1 MRNALRSGPFKLK
14 VDGSNYM
21 LVTHEKI
28 SKSSKGNCTGSGL
41 YLFSISEIT
50 IVLFYFTTTVG
61 KLVSDIQWR
70 QSRLKTTSAKWDFEA
85 LRLEN

>member
-1 MRNALRSGPFKLK
+1 MKKSPK
-14 VDGSNYM
+14 VAKVIVLDQD
-21 LVTHEKI
+21 
-28 SKSSKGNCTGSGL
+28 

-50 IVLFYFTTTVG
+50 IILFYFTTTVG

-85 LRLEN
+85 LRLEI